1 MYFIFSFLCVLSSFS
16 WAAIENKNNLSPR
29 LGSTADQLESIQ
41 AKMAVIEGELLEG
54 LQKQNKPLYYLKKI
68 QKLIK
73 IQNFERKLTEKRFT
87 ELKGAIRELDFR
99 RATLVDKT
107 SAQQKALRKVLKAID
122 ISERTGSVQFS
133 QTKQL
138 AETEKLEAP
147 RRKTLRNLVDRGLK
161 DLEALRVDLN
171 DVALLSNRIQD
182 ETQQLSYLTQDFR
195 DRETLL
201 ELNRQLQIDF
211 LKKRK
216 TRHLS
221 QWEDFQKLKNAES
234 KVQYLLGEFN
244 ARKEL
249 EHTAEIEKGVSQA
262 MGSGTF
268 AKQKGHLPFPVSGG
282 KVVTPYGRG
291 FDAQL
296 GLFIFKKGIDIL
308 IGKNEPV
315 RAVSPGKI
323 AFAGDLPNYGQ
334 VVIIDHGDHYY
345 SLCAHLGKILRKSN
359 DLVSSGDPI
368 ALTGNS
374 SNPLYF
380 EIRSRN
386 VAVNP
391 LQWLFN

>member
-1 MYFIFSFLCVLSSFS
+1 MYFIFSFLCFLSSFS
-16 WAAIENKNNLSPR
+16 WAAVQNKNHLPLFN
-29 LGSTADQLESIQ
+29 GSTANQMESIR
-41 AKMAVIEGELLEG
+41 AEVAVIEGELLEG
-54 LQKQNKPLYYLKKI
+54 LQMQNKSQYHLKKI
-68 QKLIK
+68 RKLIK
-73 IQNFERKLTEKRFT
+73 VQNLERKLAEKRLN
-87 ELKGAIRELDFR
+87 ELQQAIQELDLR
-99 RATLVDKT
+99 QAALLDRSST
-107 SAQQKALRKVLKAID
+107 QQKTVRKILKAIE
-122 ISERTGSVQFS
+122 ISERTGSIQLS
-133 QTKQL
+133 QTNPL
-138 AETEKLEAP
+138 GEAEKLEAP
-147 RRKTLRNLVDRGLK
+147 RKKTLRNLVDRGLK
-161 DLEALRVDLN
+161 DLEALRIDLT
-171 DVALLSNRIQD
+171 DAALLSSRIQD
-182 ETQQLSYLTQDFR
+182 EKQQLTYLTQEFKEQ
-195 DRETLL
+195 ETFL

-211 LKKRK
+211 LKKKK

-234 KVQYLLGEFN
+234 QVQYLLGEFN

-249 EHTAEIEKGVSQA
+249 EHTAVIEKGVSQA
-262 MGSGTF
+262 MVSGIF

-282 KVVTPYGRG
+282 KVIAPYGRG

-334 VVIIDHGDHYY
+334 VVIIDHGDHFY

-359 DLVSSGDPI
+359 DFVSAGDSI